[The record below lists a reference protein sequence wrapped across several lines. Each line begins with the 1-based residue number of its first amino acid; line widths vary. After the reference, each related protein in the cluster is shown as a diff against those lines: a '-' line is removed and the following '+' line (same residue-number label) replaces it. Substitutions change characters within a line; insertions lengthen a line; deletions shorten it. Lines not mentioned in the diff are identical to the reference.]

1 MIRFLDI
8 ILSAIGL
15 ILLFPLFLLLS
26 LVIFIDSGFPI
37 FYKQI
42 RVGKDEVDFM
52 LYKFRTMSPGSDKG
66 RLITVGDKDHR
77 ITRSGYFLRKYK
89 LDEIPQLLN
98 VLKGDMSFVGPRPEV
113 RKYVDL
119 YSDVQKEVLKV
130 RPGITDYASIIYVD
144 ENNLLSHSLE
154 PEKTYISDIMPKKI
168 ELNMKYIANP
178 TLSQYFTILFLTFFR
193 IFR

>member
-1 MIRFLDI
+1 
-8 ILSAIGL
+8 
-15 ILLFPLFLLLS
+15 
-26 LVIFIDSGFPI
+26 
-37 FYKQI
+37 
-42 RVGKDEVDFM
+42 
-52 LYKFRTMSPGSDKG
+52 MSPGSDKS